1 MRYGYYP
8 GCSMP
13 HSAAPYEISTQA
25 VVKALG
31 VGLEELDDWNCC
43 GATEYIA
50 LNKIAAYALVGRNL
64 ALAERQFCTPGDGK
78 ATIVAPC
85 SACCLNLT
93 KVEHNMEVHPEL
105 AKKVNLA
112 LAEGG
117 LSHRPG
123 TIDVKH
129 LLEVVCDDVGLAA
142 VKAKV
147 VKPLRGLRV
156 APYYGCLL
164 TRPVL
169 PGHPTDDPEYPTSL
183 DDLLKALGAE
193 VVDFPLKTHCCGGH
207 MTQISAETA
216 NSLIYRLLRSASE
229 YDADAVV
236 VICPMCQLNL
246 DAYQSGVNRQYG
258 TTFELPVLYFTQLM
272 GLAFGIEAEELGLG
286 REITPA
292 RNALAK
298 IGVAEPQ
305 PRPAEPP
312 KPARRAKGD
321 KRLPMP
327 VLPGS
332 DRGGEA

>member
-13 HSAAPYEISTQA
+13 HSAAPYELSTRA
-25 VVKALG
+25 VVKTLG
-31 VGLEELDDWNCC
+31 VALEEIDDWNCC

-50 LNKIAAYALVGRNL
+50 LNRIAAYALVGRNL
-64 ALAERQFCTPGDGK
+64 ALAEKQLCEPGNGK
-78 ATIVAPC
+78 GQVVAPC
-85 SACCLNLT
+85 SACCLNLA
-93 KVEHNMEVHPEL
+93 KVEHNLEVHPDL
-105 AKKVNLA
+105 ARKVNVA

-117 LSHRPG
+117 LHHRPG
-123 TIDVKH
+123 TLEIKH
-129 LLEVVCDDVGLAA
+129 LLEVVCGDVGLAA

-147 VKPLRGLRV
+147 VRPLRGLRV

-183 DDLLKALGAE
+183 DELLKALGAE

-216 NSLIYRLLRSASE
+216 NELLYRLLRNASE
-229 YDADAVV
+229 YHADVIVA
-236 VICPMCQLNL
+236 ICPMCQLNL
-246 DAYQSGVNRQYG
+246 DAYQGAVNKQFG
-258 TTFELPVLYFTQLM
+258 TAFETPVLYFTQLM
-272 GLAFGIEAEELGLG
+272 GLAFGVGAEELGLG

-292 RNALAK
+292 REALAK
-298 IGVAEPQ
+298 IGVEAP
-305 PRPAEPP
+305 PPPSAEPP

-327 VLPGS
+327 TRPGAGT
-332 DRGGEA
+332 GGEA